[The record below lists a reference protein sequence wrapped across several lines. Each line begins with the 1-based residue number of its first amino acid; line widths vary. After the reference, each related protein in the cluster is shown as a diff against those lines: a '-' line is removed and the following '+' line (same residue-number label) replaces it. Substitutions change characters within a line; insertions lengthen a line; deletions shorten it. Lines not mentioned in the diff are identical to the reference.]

1 MREKQGFG
9 TALDCMAAVRAFD
22 DAEFIGGNEPRVEL
36 INLKR
41 FATSGT
47 LALHEFHCALTFENS
62 EPKIP

>member
-9 TALDCMAAVRAFD
+9 TTLNRMTTVRAFD
-22 DAEFIGGNEPRVEL
+22 DAEFIGGNKPRIEL

-47 LALHEFHCALTFENS
+47 LALHEFH
-62 EPKIP
+62 